1 MRSIRITYSIAIV
14 VCVIAYVWTGS
25 VYALALAGA
34 LAAFALLLLVGVI
47 ISRRSCRVLIQIPHA
62 FEMNEGASAELVVSE
77 ALPLSLCLFSFE
89 IECVSLTFNTVDT
102 TLAIVPLDRR
112 NHKYMSI
119 PLDSSHYGR
128 MQVHIKNCHCVD
140 PLGLFKLDVDWQAS
154 GNCVVYPYSL
164 RLSTTVENVPLARTF
179 GKAYDVHRSGSDID
193 EVFDV
198 HEFQPGDHLASVH
211 WKLSSKFDVM
221 MSREFS
227 RPVDFEIVVVSFGS
241 RTDETGKIVS
251 SDEINGVA
259 AVSLAISNDLLE
271 QGLFHNYA
279 LPIADG
285 LESVGVEGLDSRTL
299 TEEMLLEAP
308 LGEYQDAK
316 ASLMISEL
324 AENFTKAI
332 LVTAVYDEPLWTQL
346 ALELDLTVVLLSH
359 ETGHTQET
367 DNYKLVALDTEGLV
381 SREHNI
387 FL

>member
-1 MRSIRITYSIAIV
+1 MRSTRITYFIAVI
-14 VCVIAYVWTGS
+14 VCVIAYIWTGS
-25 VYALALAGA
+25 VFALAFAGSMV
-34 LAAFALLLLVGVI
+34 AFALLLLIGVV
-47 ISRRSCRVLIQIPHA
+47 ISQRTCHVRIQIPHA
-62 FEMNEGASAELVVSE
+62 YEMNEGASAELVVSK

-89 IECVSLTFNTVDT
+89 IECISLTFNTVDT
-102 TLAIVPLDRR
+102 TLAIVPLNRR
-112 NHKYMSI
+112 KHKYMSI

-128 MQVHIKNCHCVD
+128 MQVHIKNGQCVD
-140 PLGLFKLDVDWQAS
+140 PLGLFKLNVDWQAD

-164 RLSTTVENVPLARTF
+164 RLSTTVENVPLSRTF
-179 GKAYDVHRSGSDID
+179 GKAYDVHRSGSDVD

-211 WKLSSKFDVM
+211 WKLSTKFDVM

-227 RPVDFEIVVVSFGS
+227 RPVDFEIVVVNFGTK
-241 RTDETGKIVS
+241 TDEDGRGLP
-251 SDEINGVA
+251 SDEINGIA

-279 LPIADG
+279 LPINQG
-285 LESVGVEGLDSRTL
+285 LASVGVEGLDSRTL

-308 LGEYQDAK
+308 LGDYQDAK

-346 ALELDLTVVLLSH
+346 AFELDLTVVLLSH

-381 SREHNI
+381 SHEHNI